1 MWPGLQVRSR
11 KSQKPAALI
20 TFDDYPAYDNR
31 MPQQFICLTDI
42 ALAYQ
47 FANICATDTQL
58 FGLLE
63 LDSLYYYRMFF
74 SITLKE
80 GNISHAVMSKT
91 EIGSNH
97 HPSNHNTL
105 SQAIQAVICSQAR
118 NVPCKTD
125 YDAVVN
131 TAISTGKCQFFFVR
145 GQAF

>member
-63 LDSLYYYRMFF
+63 LDGLYYYRMFF

-80 GNISHAVMSKT
+80 GNISHAVMPKT

-97 HPSNHNTL
+97 HPSNHKTF
-105 SQAIQAVICSQAR
+105 SQPIHQVIRAQF
-118 NVPCKTD
+118 PTFPPKPH
-125 YDAVVN
+125 Y
-131 TAISTGKCQFFFVR
+131 STVLIPSTS
-145 GQAF
+145 

>member
-1 MWPGLQVRSR
+1 MWLGLQVRGR

-20 TFDDYPAYDNR
+20 TFDDYPAYDDR

-47 FANICATDTQL
+47 FANMCATDTQL

-63 LDSLYYYRMFF
+63 LDGLYYYRMFF

-80 GNISHAVMSKT
+80 VNISHAVMPKT

-97 HPSNHNTL
+97 HPSNHKTL
-105 SQAIQAVICSQAR
+105 SQAIQEVIGAQVR
-118 NVPCKTD
+118 DFPCKTD

-131 TAISTGKCQFFFVR
+131 MAISTGKCQFLFVR